1 MIRSYSNPASNLT
14 TKELLKMKNRKR
26 NQRHFPEPV
35 VGSEVLEVRQLL
47 SSNSVVVSFNR
58 ATRTLTVVGSE
69 AADHVS
75 ITQND
80 AMRTLTVVKS
90 QADQPEISQ
99 QFPAQWIDRIML
111 RLGAGD
117 DQFQYETVGRVR
129 TAKDISLNLGSGDD
143 TAGIAWAED
152 GSMSVANLSLNITAG
167 DGSDAV
173 GARIGRVSGNVKTS
187 VNLDLGS
194 GDDGFAAEALN
205 PVGVRSGLSV
215 NVRGG
220 NGNDQILYYG
230 SEMLAGRSS
239 TNVRLDGESGNDS
252 IEFHNQGPINGSLS
266 ATIVGGTDDDTLTS
280 SAVDGYGSGQLTS
293 AIQGGGGG
301 DTIIV
306 DQRNSRRRSYSVTSS
321 ADGGAGDDA
330 VIMSPSTR
338 VRNAESTTPISAQT
352 RPVFN
357 EPFYPVLPT
366 SIVKAGTRMIEYWTR
381 GQSDPNAPVV
391 VLLTGAG
398 GSIDS
403 WLPIASSLNGV
414 GQVIAVN
421 KPGFGRT
428 DAVPDP
434 ATRYNETVINDIQS
448 VVARLAPGRQ
458 VILVGHSLGGAYANL
473 YARLHPAEVAAVV
486 FEDAT
491 QQMRVTQEELTADFL
506 TPVTRL
512 YPVGVRA
519 ELNSIAQTI
528 SDPLDAPDFPAI
540 PVIALSQN
548 LPVEQLSSAKALA
561 KLGGLGGTLRVVEDA
576 GHYLHA
582 DQPKVVIQAIRDAV
596 RSTEVSG
603 ILEDVAA
610 KYGVPGLSASVIMG
624 KQVLTGAAGVTAAGS
639 ATAVKVSDRFGNGST
654 TKAMTATLA
663 GILVDRG
670 KLKWDTKIVD
680 VFPELRNS
688 MRPEY
693 LNVTIENLL
702 QHRGGIIA
710 DEDAS
715 ESLADAVASYSGDL
729 KKSRLAI
736 APEILK
742 EQPPVPVGTF
752 RYSNGA
758 FVLAAAMMERITGRD
773 YEALMQRFVFDPMGM
788 KSATFHPE
796 RLGNRGPLGHTPDG
810 TPIPNNSPL
819 YNVYGGPILFPAG
832 ASLRMNVADW
842 SKFIRMQTGQTVN
855 GVRLIRPETL
865 SRLHKPGA
873 GPAVV
878 DGFPDI
884 GYAMGWETFAAGAF
898 GRDASLGASIVHN
911 GSDGF
916 WFAKV
921 EAFPDLDF
929 AIAIMA
935 NATLDKDGNDLEST
949 AFAEIQQRLMHR
961 FARK

>member
-1 MIRSYSNPASNLT
+1 
-14 TKELLKMKNRKR
+14 MKNRKR
-26 NQRHFPEPV
+26 RPRHFPKPAF
-35 VGSEVLEVRQLL
+35 GSEVLEIRQLL

-58 ATRTLTVVGSE
+58 AAQTLTVVGSE
-69 AADHVS
+69 HADHVS
-75 ITQND
+75 ISQND
-80 AMRTLTVVKS
+80 AMRTLTVVTS
-90 QADQPEISQ
+90 QTDQPEASQ
-99 QFPAQWIDRIML
+99 QFPAQLIDRIML
-111 RLGAGD
+111 RLGDGD
-117 DQFQYETVGRVR
+117 DHFEYETVGRVR
-129 TAKDISLNLGSGDD
+129 TAKTIALNLGSGDD

-152 GSMSVANLSLNITAG
+152 GNMSVASLSLNVTAG
-167 DGSDAV
+167 DGDDAV
-173 GARIGRVSGNVKTS
+173 GTRIGRVGACVKTS
-187 VNLDLGS
+187 INVDLGS
-194 GDDGFAAEALN
+194 GNDGFAAEALN
-205 PVGVRSGLSV
+205 PNGFRSALSV

-220 NGNDQILYYG
+220 NGNDEILYFG

-239 TNVRLDGESGNDS
+239 TNIRLDGESGNDS
-252 IEFHNQGPINGSLS
+252 IEFHNMGQINGSLS
-266 ATIVGGTDDDTLTS
+266 ATIVGGADDDMLTS
-280 SAVDGYGSGQLTS
+280 SAVDGSGSGQYTS
-293 AIQGGGGG
+293 SNQGGSGN

-306 DQRNSRRRSYSVTSS
+306 DQRNTGRRSYSVTSS

-330 VIMSPSTR
+330 VIISPSTR
-338 VRNAESTTPISAQT
+338 VRSAESTNPISART
-352 RPVFN
+352 RPEFS

-366 SIVKAGTRMIEYWTR
+366 SIVKAGTRTIEYWTR
-381 GQSDPNAPVV
+381 GKSDPNAPVV

-403 WLPIASSLNGV
+403 WLPITSSLNDV
-414 GQVIAVN
+414 GQIIAVN

-428 DAVPDP
+428 DAVSGSN
-434 ATRYNETVINDIQS
+434 AKYSETVIDDIRA
-448 VVARLAPGRQ
+448 VVAQLAPGRQ

-473 YARLHPAEVAAVV
+473 YARLHPDEVAAVV

-491 QQMRVTQEELTADFL
+491 QQMRVTQEELAADFL

-519 ELNSIAQTI
+519 ELNSIAETI
-528 SDPLDAPDFPAI
+528 SAPLDAPDFPAV
-540 PVIALSQN
+540 PVIALSQD
-548 LPVEQLSSAKALA
+548 LPEEQLSSARELA
-561 KLGGLGGTLRVVEDA
+561 RLGGLGGTLRVVQDA

-582 DQPKVVIQAIRDAV
+582 DQPTVVLQAIRDAV

-603 ILEDVAA
+603 ILEEVAA
-610 KYGVPGLSASVIMG
+610 KYGVPGLAASVIMG

-670 KLKWDTKIVD
+670 RLTWDTKIVD

-693 LNVTIENLL
+693 LSVTIEQLL

-710 DEDAS
+710 DYDAS
-715 ESLADAVASYSGDL
+715 ESLAETVASYSGDP

-752 RYSNGA
+752 RYSNGG

-773 YEALMQRFVFDPMGM
+773 YESLMQRYVFDPLGM

-810 TPIPNNSPL
+810 TPIPNDSPL
-819 YNVYGGPILFPAG
+819 YSVYGGPVLFPAG

-842 SKFIRMQTGQTVN
+842 SKFIRMQTGQIVN
-855 GVRLIRPETL
+855 GVRLIRPATL
-865 SRLHKPGA
+865 SRLHQPAA
-873 GPAVV
+873 GPSVV
-878 DGFPDI
+878 EGFPDV
-884 GYAMGWETFAAGAF
+884 GYAMGWETFTADAF

-916 WFAKV
+916 WLAKV
-921 EAFPDLDF
+921 EAFPDVDF

-935 NATLDKDGNDLEST
+935 NATLDKDGNDLDST

-961 FARK
+961 FAIR

>member
-1 MIRSYSNPASNLT
+1 
-14 TKELLKMKNRKR
+14 MKNRRRK
-26 NQRHFPEPV
+26 QRHSPKPD

-47 SSNSVVVSFNR
+47 SSDSVVVSFER
-58 ATRTLTVVGSE
+58 AAHTLTVFGSEVADHVSISQDDSLRTLTVV
-69 AADHVS
+69 
-75 ITQND
+75 T
-80 AMRTLTVVKS
+80 S
-90 QADQPEISQ
+90 QADRPEISQ
-99 QFPAQWIDRIML
+99 QFPIQMIDRIML

-117 DQFQYETVGRVR
+117 DHFEYETVGRVQ

-152 GSMSVANLSLNITAG
+152 RSMSVGSLSLNITAG

-173 GARIGRVSGNVKTS
+173 GARIGRVGGYVKTS
-187 VNLDLGS
+187 VNVDLGS
-194 GDDGFAAEALN
+194 GNDGLAAEALN
-205 PVGVRSGLSV
+205 PTGFRSALSV

-220 NGNDQILYYG
+220 NGNDQILFYG

-252 IEFHNQGPINGSLS
+252 IEFHNQGPINGGLS
-266 ATIVGGTDDDTLTS
+266 ATIVGGADDDMLTS
-280 SAVDGYGSGQLTS
+280 SAVDGSGSGQYTS
-293 AIQGGGGG
+293 SIQGGSGG
-301 DTIIV
+301 DTLVV
-306 DQRNSRRRSYSVTSS
+306 DQRNTGRRSYSVTNS
-321 ADGGAGDDA
+321 ADGGAGDDT
-330 VIMSPSTR
+330 VITSLSTR
-338 VRNAESTTPISAQT
+338 VRSAESTIPISAQT
-352 RPVFN
+352 RPVLN

-366 SIVKAGTRMIEYWTR
+366 SIVKAGTRTIEYWTR
-381 GQSDPNAPVV
+381 GKSDPNAPVV

-398 GSIDS
+398 GAIDS
-403 WLPIASSLNGV
+403 WLPIASSLIGV

-421 KPGFGRT
+421 KPGFGQT
-428 DAVPDP
+428 DVVAGL
-434 ATRYNETVINDIQS
+434 AARYNETVIDDIRA
-448 VVARLAPGRQ
+448 VVARVAPGRQ

-473 YARLHPAEVAAVV
+473 YARLHPSEVAAVV

-491 QQMRVTQEELTADFL
+491 QQMRVTQEELAADFL

-519 ELNSIAQTI
+519 ELNSIAETI
-528 SDPLDAPDFPAI
+528 SAPLDAPDFPAI
-540 PVIALSQN
+540 PVIALSQD
-548 LPVEQLSSAKALA
+548 LPDEQLSTARELA
-561 KLGGLGGTLRVVEDA
+561 KLGGLGGTLRVVQDA

-582 DQPKVVIQAIRDAV
+582 DQPTIVLQAIRDAV

-610 KYGVPGLSASVIMG
+610 KYGVPGLAASVILG
-624 KQVLTGAAGVTAAGS
+624 KQVLTGVAGVTAAGS

-670 KLKWDTKIVD
+670 RLTWDTKIVD

-693 LNVTIENLL
+693 LNVTIEQLL

-710 DEDAS
+710 DDDAS
-715 ESLADAVASYSGDL
+715 ESLAEAVASYSGDP
-729 KKSRLAI
+729 KKSRLTI

-742 EQPPVPVGTF
+742 ERPPVPVGTF
-752 RYSNGA
+752 RYSNGG
-758 FVLAAAMMERITGRD
+758 FVLAAAMMERVTGRD
-773 YEALMQRFVFDPMGM
+773 YETLMQRFVFDPLGM

-819 YNVYGGPILFPAG
+819 YDVYGGPILFPAG
-832 ASLRMNVADW
+832 ARLRMNVADW
-842 SKFIRMQTGQTVN
+842 SKFIRMQTGQAVN
-855 GVRLIRPETL
+855 GVRPLRPETL
-865 SRLHKPGA
+865 SRLHQPGD

-878 DGFPDI
+878 EGFPDV
-884 GYAMGWETFAAGAF
+884 GYAMGWETFTADAF

-916 WFAKV
+916 WLAKV
-921 EAFPDLDF
+921 EAFPEADF
-929 AIAIMA
+929 AITIMA
-935 NATLDKDGNDLEST
+935 NATLDKDGNDLESA

-961 FARK
+961 FASK